1 MYQAEVVF
9 HRFLE
14 AGEEFPEPIVPR
26 ASTFH
31 DPAACRM
38 ATPRDAFAATADVG
52 DVAPVPD
59 RGLDLGEVIPFVQ
72 TQVLWPLRRGAG
84 ALHDESVQRRR
95 RRHVVAV
102 GTGHQNRQ
110 RDSPLIGQGVTF
122 RAQLAAVRRIGACLR
137 PPKGALTIT
146 LSGDC
151 QRHWMPRRSLYR
163 VSSVAHNRWKTPART
178 HSWNRRWQV
187 EPDPYSRGRA
197 FH

>member
-52 DVAPVPD
+52 DVA
-59 RGLDLGEVIPFVQ
+59 
-72 TQVLWPLRRGAG
+72 QVLWPLRRGAG

-122 RAQLAAVRRIGACLR
+122 RAQLAAVRRIGACVR

-146 LSGDC
+146 LSRDC

-187 EPDPYSRGRA
+187 EPDPYSRGRV